1 VSPKIDCAI
10 ATPTLRD
17 TDDLRS
23 VTVETALG
31 IDSPETGFNAIHE
44 NMCKNSSLHVGLVS
58 DLLIFPVG

>member
-44 NMCKNSSLHVGLVS
+44 NMCKTAACMSGLFP
-58 DLLIFPVG
+58 IF